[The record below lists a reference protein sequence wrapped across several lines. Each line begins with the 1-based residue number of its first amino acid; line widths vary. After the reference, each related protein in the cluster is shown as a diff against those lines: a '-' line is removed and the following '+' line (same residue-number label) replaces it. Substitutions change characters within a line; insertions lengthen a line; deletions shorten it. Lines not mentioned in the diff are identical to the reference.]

1 MSPLRSLRV
10 RLVLW
15 TVVLEALLL
24 LVFAV
29 VLVVILGSTQNREI
43 EETLRLS
50 ATQLNA
56 VVDMND
62 SGFRTSDAET
72 ADIRARGML
81 AWVLTPSGEVGLT
94 VGEAGAHPLPA
105 ALPRPEQTAGAVL
118 DNGVPVRLLVTP
130 LREGS
135 RTLGTIVVALPLAPS
150 QAFLNQILLSLA
162 VAIPIVLV
170 LSALGGLFLANRA
183 LAPVAT
189 ITATTRQI
197 SAADLS
203 QRLNLS
209 LPNDEIGQLAQ
220 TFDAMLER
228 LDAAFQRERLLTS
241 DVSHELRTPLG
252 MLKTQLSLARSRPR
266 DAAALLQMM
275 VNMEGDVDRMTHL
288 IEQLLTL
295 ARVEQKGLVESAPL
309 DLGQLLTSVID
320 PLRESAQARQV
331 SLNLSLPPQVNLH
344 LPGDVESLRQVFTNL
359 IDNALKYTLAGGQV
373 SVTANRNW
381 QEIMV
386 SVSDTGPGIPPE
398 HLPHLFERF
407 YRVDSARARDTG
419 GFGLGLAISRTI
431 VQAHGGRITVD
442 SQPDHGTTFIV
453 TLPAAPASPKNIR

>member
-1 MSPLRSLRV
+1 MSPLGSLRV

-24 LVFAV
+24 LVFAL
-29 VLVVILGSTQNREI
+29 VLVVILRSTQNRQI

-56 VVDMND
+56 VVDLSD
-62 SGFRTSDAET
+62 SGFRVSAAET
-72 ADIRARGML
+72 ADLRARGLL

-94 VGEAGAHPLPA
+94 VGEVDAHPLPA
-105 ALPRPEQTAGAVL
+105 GLPPPEQITEAVL
-118 DNGVPVRLLVTP
+118 DNGAPVRLLVTP
-130 LREGS
+130 LQEGS
-135 RTLGTIVVALPLAPS
+135 RALGTIVVALPLAAS
-150 QAFLNQILLSLA
+150 QTFLNQILLSLA

-170 LSALGGLFLANRA
+170 LSAAGGLFLANRA

-189 ITATTRQI
+189 ITATARQI

-203 QRLNLS
+203 KRLNLS

-228 LDAAFQRERLLTS
+228 LEAAFQRERQLTS

-275 VNMEGDVDRMTHL
+275 ANIEGDVDRMTRL

-295 ARVEQKGLVESAPL
+295 ARVEQKGLDESAPV
-309 DLGQLLTSVID
+309 DLGQLLTHVID
-320 PLRESAQARQV
+320 PLRETARVRQV
-331 SLNLSLPPQVNLH
+331 SLNLSLPPQVNMH
-344 LPGDVESLRQVFTNL
+344 LQGDAEPLRQVFTNL
-359 IDNALKYTLAGGQV
+359 IDNALKYTPAGGQV
-373 SVTANRNW
+373 SVSAHRNW
-381 QEIMV
+381 QEIAV
-386 SVSDTGPGIPPE
+386 SVSDTGTGIPPE

-419 GFGLGLAISRTI
+419 GFGLGLAISQTI
-431 VQAHGGRITVD
+431 VQAHNGQITVD
-442 SQPDHGTTFIV
+442 SQPDHGTTFTV
-453 TLPAAPASPKNIR
+453 TLPAGQPDSED